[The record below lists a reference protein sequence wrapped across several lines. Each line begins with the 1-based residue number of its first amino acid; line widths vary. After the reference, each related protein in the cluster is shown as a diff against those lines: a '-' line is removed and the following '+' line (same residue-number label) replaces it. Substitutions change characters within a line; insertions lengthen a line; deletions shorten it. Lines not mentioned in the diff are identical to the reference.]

1 MSRNKGQLEKQIR
14 EILAKDER
22 SRNSDIRLT
31 HCLWITFYRKHFKMI
46 DGHWHVDIQAMY
58 ELPREDNIKRI
69 RAKIQNDLHE
79 FLPTDPEVARKRG
92 WEIDEWRAYL
102 GYPTGDTL

>member
-1 MSRNKGQLEKQIR
+1 MSKNKGQLEKHIR
-14 EILAKDER
+14 AVLAKDER

-31 HCLWITFYRKHFKMI
+31 HAIWVTYYRKHIKMI
-46 DGHWHVDIQAMY
+46 DGQPYVQMKAMY
-58 ELPREDNIKRI
+58 DLPREDNIKRI

-102 GYPTGDTL
+102 GYPSGDTL

>member
-1 MSRNKGQLEKQIR
+1 MSKNKGQLEKQIR
-14 EILAKDER
+14 ETLQRDER

-31 HCLWITFYRKHFKMI
+31 QVIWATYYPKHLKRI
-46 DGHWHVDIQAMY
+46 DGHWYVAMQDMY
-58 ELPREDNIKRI
+58 DLPREDNIKRI

-92 WEIDEWRAYL
+92 WEIDEWRSYL
-102 GYPTGDTL
+102 GYPSGDTL